1 MKIYVYVQLL
11 RFKDKDEQ
19 RQSDFIAKLSGLA
32 IVAAANME
40 NSYCVI
46 YDSTYFDGQTLYN
59 YVYKEYGPD
68 FEVVGIAIQG
78 PYKK

>member
-1 MKIYVYVQLL
+1 MKVYVYAQLL
-11 RFKDKDEQ
+11 CFKDKDEQ

-32 IVAAANME
+32 IVMATNME
-40 NSYCVI
+40 NSYYVI
-46 YDSTYFDGQTLYN
+46 YDSTYFDGQGLYN
-59 YVYKEYGPD
+59 YAYKEYGPD